1 MEVVPGPDDNLENR
15 LIFLM
20 EKYEKDLLRMCCVYL
35 RDISLAEDAVQETFL
50 KAYKN
55 LKDFRGDSNEKTW
68 LMRIAVNTCKDMR
81 RGAWFRFV
89 DRRVSLERL
98 PEPSVPSSNASVEL
112 TLEVMRLPR
121 KLMEVVLLYYY
132 QGMKASEVAQV
143 LSISRPAVSQR
154 LKKARRLLHDALEGG
169 HEDEQ

>member
-1 MEVVPGPDDNLENR
+1 MEVVLGPDDNLENR
-15 LIFLM
+15 LISLM

-55 LKDFRGDSNEKTW
+55 LKDFRGDSNERTW

>member
-68 LMRIAVNTCKDMR
+68 LMRIAVNTCKDMP
-81 RGAWFRFV
+81 
-89 DRRVSLERL
+89 VSYTH
-98 PEPSVPSSNASVEL
+98 L
-112 TLEVMRLPR
+112 TLPTT
-121 KLMEVVLLYYY
+121 
-132 QGMKASEVAQV
+132 
-143 LSISRPAVSQR
+143 
-154 LKKARRLLHDALEGG
+154 
-169 HEDEQ
+169 